1 MRVLATVEAISRDEF
16 GAPPPEIVFEDALP
30 GILRLDVP
38 PALAKVGEVY
48 YVILRVVTRAVLPG

>member
-1 MRVLATVEAISRDEF
+1 MRVLADVIGISAEEF

-38 PALAKVGEVY
+38 PTLAHEGEVY
-48 YVILRVVTRAVLPG
+48 YVIVKVATRAVLPG